1 MQSTQRI
8 IFLQNKNTMKRTIFT
23 AMAALCLL
31 SVSCTDINIDIDLP
45 DEPETPE
52 APKLPEFYYK
62 VGDTYHE
69 ILAAAIYHEEDSGY
83 NLVFSESASGLCS
96 GYDRLNDRSVGLF
109 SVDFPETLLGKNC
122 VVGVDAL
129 STEAW
134 SFFAK
139 EWDASSFVGT
149 AISDP
154 SEGEFEFSVDGSA
167 LKAEMTMVS
176 EAGIEY
182 EIHYDGPVLFAED
195 YVWGGFFYGG
205 SFTVD
210 GKSVLS
216 SSANMY
222 YDVDNAG
229 YNLSVT
235 TSEGEQ
241 FVIDFPEVMI
251 GERYDFGSDTEARWS
266 LKATAV
272 IDGAK
277 TSYSDY
283 SGDFSSGSFAC
294 RVVDKDKCLVDVDMD
309 IITSDRHELE
319 LHYHGLYSEGQ
330 HYQKKPVR

>member
-1 MQSTQRI
+1 MQNTLRI
-8 IFLQNKNTMKRTIFT
+8 IFSLNKTMNRTIYT

-45 DEPETPE
+45 DELEIPDTPKIPEY
-52 APKLPEFYYK
+52 YYK
-62 VGDTYHE
+62 VNDTYHE
-69 ILAAAIYHEEDSGY
+69 ILAAAIYHEEGAGY

-109 SVDFPETLLGKNC
+109 SVDFPETLLGKNN

-134 SFFAK
+134 SFYAK

-149 AISDP
+149 AISEP
-154 SEGEFEFSVDGSA
+154 AEGEFEFSVDGCA

-176 EAGIEY
+176 EAGVEY

-210 GKSVLS
+210 GKIALS

-222 YDVDNAG
+222 YDADNAG

-235 TSEGEQ
+235 SSDGEK
-241 FVIDFPEVMI
+241 FVIDFPDMMI

-283 SGDFSSGSFAC
+283 SGDFSSGSFSC
-294 RVVDKDKCLVDVDMD
+294 HHVDHDKRLVDVDMD
-309 IITSDRHELE
+309 ITTSDGHELE
-319 LHYHGLYSEGQ
+319 LHYHGIYSEGQ